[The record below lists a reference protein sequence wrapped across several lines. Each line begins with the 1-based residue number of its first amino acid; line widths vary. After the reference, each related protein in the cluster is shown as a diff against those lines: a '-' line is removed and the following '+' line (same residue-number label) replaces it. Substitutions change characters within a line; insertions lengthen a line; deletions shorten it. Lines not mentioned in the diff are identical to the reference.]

1 MWTHNFPASFYA
13 SSLGPQNL
21 SQSFCLLLTFYLSL
35 FSHSEGLL
43 HCDDQRRWWVPA
55 TGKAASGQEQAGGL
69 RNFHRA
75 GLRLWNSQKIRE
87 PMEVSIFNLKS
98 CFLSLYS
105 HFIQKNFGIH
115 TLSDFFLLKTL
126 LHPYKNQ
133 EKFSQTASHA
143 RKIGDND
150 ITKTAMSSFK
160 HLAKILV

>member
-43 HCDDQRRWWVPA
+43 HCDNQIRWWVPA
-55 TGKAASGQEQAGGL
+55 TGKAASGQEQAAGL

-75 GLRLWNSQKIRE
+75 GLRLWNSQEIRE

-98 CFLSLYS
+98 CFLSLYF
-105 HFIQKNFGIH
+105 HFIQK
-115 TLSDFFLLKTL
+115 KTL
-126 LHPYKNQ
+126 EYTHYQ
-133 EKFSQTASHA
+133 TFSFLKLFCTPT
-143 RKIGDND
+143 RIRNN
-150 ITKTAMSSFK
+150 
-160 HLAKILV
+160 LAKLLLVHGR